1 MMAKQSSARGSAR
14 GQPHAAKPVGWC
26 LSPAAEVEDAEFET
40 VLPDR
45 QMPVTP
51 RALPGL
57 SLFHKQDHPTLSAK
71 TARGPGVAYWV
82 LVAFCATTAFWMA
95 GGYTIMTNKSSDVA
109 AAASPSLPL
118 APALKVTDI
127 TTNIAERAEGN
138 VLNVGASI
146 SNESRE
152 TRLPPALIVS
162 ITYSDGQKRERL
174 LEPVRT
180 SIRPGG
186 NIRFETMLPALRGT
200 IEKVD
205 IRMASPA

>member
-14 GQPHAAKPVGWC
+14 GQPHAAKPAGWR

-40 VLPDR
+40 VLPER
-45 QMPVTP
+45 QKPATTRV
-51 RALPGL
+51 LPG
-57 SLFHKQDHPTLSAK
+57 FTFFRK
-71 TARGPGVAYWV
+71 TDRPAIVTETASSPGAAYWV

-95 GGYTIMTNKSSDVA
+95 GGYTIMTGKSSDVVA
-109 AAASPSLPL
+109 TVSPSLPL
-118 APALKVTDI
+118 VPALKVTDI
-127 TTNIAERAEGN
+127 TSNIAKRAEGN

-146 SNESRE
+146 RNDSHE

-180 SIRPGG
+180 SIRPGS

>member
-1 MMAKQSSARGSAR
+1 MMAKQSSARGSAC
-14 GQPHAAKPVGWC
+14 GQPHAAKPAGWR
-26 LSPAAEVEDAEFET
+26 LSSAAEVEDAEFET
-40 VLPDR
+40 VLPER
-45 QMPVTP
+45 QTPITP
-51 RALPGL
+51 RALPGF
-57 SLFHKQDHPTLSAK
+57 SLFRKPDQPVIATE
-71 TARGPGVAYWV
+71 TASSPGPAYWV

-95 GGYTIMTNKSSDVA
+95 GGYTIMTSRPSDIA
-109 AAASPSLPL
+109 ATASPSLPL
-118 APALKVTDI
+118 VSALKVTDI

-146 SNESRE
+146 RNEGHE

-180 SIRPGG
+180 SIGPGS